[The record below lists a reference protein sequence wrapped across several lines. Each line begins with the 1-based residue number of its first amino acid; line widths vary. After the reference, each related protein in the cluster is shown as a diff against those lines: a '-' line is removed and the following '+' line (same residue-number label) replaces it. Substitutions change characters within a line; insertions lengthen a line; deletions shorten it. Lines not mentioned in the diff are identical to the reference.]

1 MFSIMFLRRM
11 KILRNETQSTA
22 ADSMSAAVFRKGEIT
37 MIEAEVN
44 ENLTAEEKVDIIT
57 NRLSSYSFRMGEVVD
72 AKKKEAK
79 KKKQLIKRGKTDGRD
94 SVLQKLENYK
104 KAKGVFA

>member
-1 MFSIMFLRRM
+1 
-11 KILRNETQSTA
+11 
-22 ADSMSAAVFRKGEIT
+22 
-37 MIEAEVN
+37 MIEAEIS
-44 ENLTAEEKVDIIT
+44 ENLTSEEKVDIIT

-72 AKKKEAK
+72 AKKKAAK

-104 KAKGVFA
+104 KAKGVLA

>member
-1 MFSIMFLRRM
+1 
-11 KILRNETQSTA
+11 
-22 ADSMSAAVFRKGEIT
+22 

-72 AKKKEAK
+72 AKKKETK

-104 KAKGVFA
+104 KAKGVLA

>member
-1 MFSIMFLRRM
+1 
-11 KILRNETQSTA
+11 
-22 ADSMSAAVFRKGEIT
+22 

-72 AKKKEAK
+72 AKKKAAK

-104 KAKGVFA
+104 KAKGVLA